1 MINLINNRSFQIDN
15 AAVTDGVLMAAE
27 NSYASAKRETS
38 AEAKNQPRQ
47 AEVVNVNGK
56 QGFFTFPDPVNEVAA
71 RVVAI
76 GVVAQV
82 VLLAITH
89 NRLLFVPLC
98 YGFLARVSS
107 GPKISPMGI
116 IATKL
121 VAPRLSK
128 YEKLVAG
135 KPKRFAQAIG
145 VVFSFGAA
153 ILALT
158 FSSFTPALIVL
169 IALGVAASLE
179 GFLGFCLGCKI
190 FGIAFNLGLVNYDDC
205 PTCVVDYAALS
216 ARKSVKESV
225 N

>member
-1 MINLINNRSFQIDN
+1 MTT
-15 AAVTDGVLMAAE
+15 AKTKKAAE
-27 NSYASAKRETS
+27 AT
-38 AEAKNQPRQ
+38 
-47 AEVVNVNGK
+47 VGGK
-56 QGFFTFPDPVNEVAA
+56 QGFFSFPDPVNEVAA
-71 RVVAI
+71 RAVAI
-76 GVVAQV
+76 GVVLQV
-82 VLLAITH
+82 VLLAMTH
-89 NRLLFVPLC
+89 NRLLFIPLC

-121 VAPRLSK
+121 VAPRLSR

-145 VVFSFGAA
+145 VIFSFGAA
-153 ILALT
+153 ILSVA
-158 FSSFTPALIVL
+158 FSSFTPALVVL
-169 IALGVAASLE
+169 IALGLAASLE

-205 PTCVVDYAALS
+205 PTCVVNYTALS
-216 ARKSVKESV
+216 ARKGLRESV

>member
-1 MINLINNRSFQIDN
+1 MEKLQSEAESN
-15 AAVTDGVLMAAE
+15 AKGR
-27 NSYASAKRETS
+27 K
-38 AEAKNQPRQ
+38 
-47 AEVVNVNGK
+47 
-56 QGFFTFPDPVNEVAA
+56 GFFTFPDPVNEVAA

-76 GVVAQV
+76 GVVTQV

-89 NRLLFVPLC
+89 NRLLFIPLC

-128 YEKLVAG
+128 YERLVAG
-135 KPKRFAQAIG
+135 RPKRFAQAIG

-158 FSSFTPALIVL
+158 LSTFTPSLIVL
-169 IALGVAASLE
+169 AALGVAASLE

-216 ARKSVKESV
+216 SRRSLKEIA